1 MAPKLS
7 SRGSRNLRPARAP
20 ERSHDT
26 YTQDT
31 ETLTQPCAYRTF
43 IGCVLVF
50 EIGSAICGAAPS
62 SIVLIVGRAIAGL
75 GSAGI
80 FSGTMII
87 MIPMIPLR
95 KRPMFQGVFG
105 LVFGTASVLGPLVG
119 GGLTDGVSWRWC
131 FYINLPIGAVAV
143 AALLLTLKLPKRN
156 IKQPSAYKQFVRL
169 DPLGTLFFV
178 PSIVCLLIALEW
190 GGSVYRWQDPRII
203 ALLVVFAVLLVAFA
217 AVQTFLPKT
226 ATVPP
231 RVIRQR
237 SILCGAIFML
247 AIAGSMMMTIYFLPL
262 WFQVVQGV
270 SAVKSGVYTLPFVLS
285 LVIASIL
292 GGFTTQ
298 KIGYYVPV
306 MLACPS
312 LMAVSQGLLSTFRVG
327 EVSSH
332 WIGFQVIGGFGLGL
346 GMQSASLA
354 AQSVLPMP
362 DVPTGISIMFFTQ
375 QLGGA
380 VFTSVGQNLLST
392 GLVAQLSQIPGIDT
406 SQITSSGS
414 TEFVDQVPADLRPAV
429 LDGYNH
435 AVTRIFLV
443 GMGVAL
449 VAVAAA
455 LCMEWRNIKKTG
467 PPAAG
472 PPAPAPARRPSSRAS
487 ATAMAVTA
495 QRSQSYQHH
504 HPQAMQ
510 DHHRHPAASSSRGSL
525 KDMPSPMRPLA
536 SHRSDEKVPGSA
548 HQHLRDSA
556 TLRDSTIAGSDGG
569 RYMYRSA
576 AGSSTQLSIED
587 EGLRPVGRDYHAR

>member
-1 MAPKLS
+1 
-7 SRGSRNLRPARAP
+7 
-20 ERSHDT
+20 
-26 YTQDT
+26 
-31 ETLTQPCAYRTF
+31 
-43 IGCVLVF
+43 VLVF

-119 GGLTDGVSWRWC
+119 GGLTDGASWRWC

-143 AALLLTLKLPKRN
+143 AALLLTLRLPKRN
-156 IKQPSAYKQFVRL
+156 IEQPSAFKQFVRL

-190 GGSVYRWQDPRII
+190 GGSVYRWQDPLII

-217 AVQTFLPKT
+217 AVQVLLPKT

-231 RVIRQR
+231 RIISQR
-237 SILCGAIFML
+237 SILAGAIFML

-270 SAVKSGVYTLPFVLS
+270 SAVKSGIYTLPFVLS

-312 LMAVSQGLLSTFRVG
+312 LMAVSQGLMSTFRVG

-380 VFTSVGQNLLST
+380 IFTSVGQNLLST
-392 GLVAQLSQIPGIDT
+392 GLVRQLSSIPGINT
-406 SQITSSGS
+406 GQITSSGS
-414 TEFVDQVPADLRPAV
+414 TEFVDQVPDDLRPAV
-429 LDGYNH
+429 LRGYNY

-443 GMGVAL
+443 AMGVAL
-449 VAVAAA
+449 VGVAAA

-467 PPAAG
+467 PPTA
-472 PPAPAPARRPSSRAS
+472 PAPGPAPARRPSSRAS
-487 ATAMAVTA
+487 AASSSAGA
-495 QRSQSYQHH
+495 
-504 HPQAMQ
+504 
-510 DHHRHPAASSSRGSL
+510 PAAHAQHPSYLRAHRPQDPRHHAGAAAGSRGSL
-525 KDMPSPMRPLA
+525 SDVASAARPLS
-536 SHRSDEKVPGSA
+536 SHPTDEKAGRP
-548 HQHLRDSA
+548 LRDSV
-556 TLRDSTIAGSDGG
+556 TLRDSTIAGSEGSVLGG
-569 RYMYRSA
+569 GKYMYRSA
-576 AGSSTQLSIED
+576 AGSSTQLSVED
-587 EGLRPVGRDYHAR
+587 EGLRPAGREYLAR

>member
-1 MAPKLS
+1 MCV
-7 SRGSRNLRPARAP
+7 
-20 ERSHDT
+20 D
-26 YTQDT
+26 
-31 ETLTQPCAYRTF
+31 RTF

-62 SIVLIVGRAIAGL
+62 SIVLIIGRAIAGL

-119 GGLTDGVSWRWC
+119 GGFTDGVSWRWC
-131 FYINLPIGAVAV
+131 FYVNLPIGAVAV
-143 AALLLTLKLPKRN
+143 GALLLTLHLPKRQ
-156 IKQPSAYKQFVRL
+156 IKQPSALKQFLRL

-217 AVQTFLPKT
+217 AVQVLLPKT

-231 RVIRQR
+231 RIISQR
-237 SILCGAIFML
+237 SILAGAIFML

-270 SAVKSGVYTLPFVLS
+270 SAVQSGIYTLPFVIS
-285 LVIASIL
+285 LVVASIM
-292 GGFTTQ
+292 GGFITQ
-298 KIGYYVPV
+298 KVGYYVPV

-312 LMAVSQGLLSTFRVG
+312 LMAVSEGLMSTFHVG
-327 EVSSH
+327 EPSSH

-362 DVPTGISIMFFTQ
+362 DVPTGIAIMFFTQ

-392 GLVAQLSQIPGIDT
+392 GLVSQLSRIPGINT
-406 SQITSSGS
+406 HQITNSGS
-414 TEFVDQVPADLRPAV
+414 TDFVEQVPADLRPAV
-429 LDGYNH
+429 LRGYNH

-449 VAVAAA
+449 VGVAAA
-455 LCMEWRNIKKTG
+455 VCMEWRNIKKTG
-467 PPAAG
+467 PPAA
-472 PPAPAPARRPSSRAS
+472 PAPAPAPSRRPSSRAS
-487 ATAMAVTA
+487 AASAATAEHA
-495 QRSQSYQHH
+495 QPYQHH
-504 HPQAMQ
+504 HHQ
-510 DHHRHPAASSSRGSL
+510 HHHHAGASSSRGSL
-525 KDMPSPMRPLA
+525 SDLPSSARPLS
-536 SHRSDEKVPGSA
+536 SHPTEEKAAAGGARRPSFRDSVL
-548 HQHLRDSA
+548 LRDSA
-556 TLRDSTIAGSDGG
+556 TLRDSTIAGSEGG
-569 RYMYRSA
+569 SVLGISAGGKYMYRSA
-576 AGSSTQLSIED
+576 AGSSTQLSAED
-587 EGLRPVGRDYHAR
+587 EGLRPFGRDYHAR